1 MRGTILYAALGALG
15 IACVRPDK
23 APPASDTTASRADT
37 AASSP
42 AAAPPPAPAPVP
54 APAPTATKVATV
66 QGFLAPESVLHDST
80 QDIYFVSNITGSPM
94 AKDNNGFISRVRPD
108 GAVENLKFIEGG
120 RSGVTLNA
128 PKGLALEGD
137 TLWVADIDVVRAF
150 DAKTGAAIDTV
161 SLSKLGAVF
170 LNDIVV
176 GLSGAL
182 YITDTGI
189 RFDDVGNVLHPGP
202 DRVFR
207 VGPDRAVTQAIR
219 GDTLG
224 RPNGIAVDPV
234 AAGESNGDLAVAVAS
249 TQHTPHCRRG
259 GGPFPRGVILAIS
272 AEPHTRSEVLRVRH
286 WRQRSARDPH
296 RPGRRSRRRACRP
309 AGALG
314 KAAGLRR
321 RRRGRDGRRGGRPDR
336 DGASPRGLDGSR
348 HARGR

>member
-1 MRGTILYAALGALG
+1 MKTTLLCVLIAALGA
-15 IACVRPDK
+15 ACLQRADR
-23 APPASDTTASRADT
+23 APPASDTSAVPNSTATPAP
-37 AASSP
+37 AP
-42 AAAPPPAPAPVP
+42 AAAPTLPPSPG
-54 APAPTATKVATV
+54 ATKLTV
-66 QGFLAPESVLHDST
+66 VEGFLTPESVLHDPV
-80 QDIYFVSNITGSPM
+80 QDIYFVSNINGSPT

-120 RSGVTLNA
+120 KNGVTLHG
-128 PKGLALEGD
+128 PKGLALWGD

-189 RFDDVGNVLHPGP
+189 RFDDVGNVLHRGP

-234 AAGESNGDLAVAVAS
+234 
-249 TQHTPHCRRG
+249 
-259 GGPFPRGVILAIS
+259 
-272 AEPHTRSEVLRVRH
+272 
-286 WRQRSARDPH
+286 
-296 RPGRRSRRRACRP
+296 
-309 AGALG
+309 G
-314 KAAGLRR
+314 KRFIIVEF
-321 RRRGRDGRRGGRPDR
+321 GGRYVLGWKPGDKAPSVVAKGPGGF
-336 DGASPRGLDGSR
+336 DGVVVAG
-348 HARGR
+348 GRIMVSSWADSSVSSYETGQEVKLIGGIAGPADIGYDAKRNRLLIPSLPGNRVEIWQLP